1 MDGVEPMQ
9 LWGAGGKIGHVAVFH
24 RDVDGTAYILESTD
38 GNCRPTSGIQK
49 NLFNDWIQDI
59 KNCQFN
65 AIVVKLADKIS

>member
-49 NLFNDWIQDI
+49 NLFND
-59 KNCQFN
+59 
-65 AIVVKLADKIS
+65 